1 MKHLTEVS
9 YLTDKENLL
18 EKVNQHILNLMNQIT
33 LKLSENDVLILRP
46 KNQSNRKRKYN
57 DTQPKKSK
65 FRKLPI
71 HAKPKHPYTGRYG
84 VKAEVIRQWY
94 KTKIT
99 LPDEPS
105 AEYCDI
111 ETGEVLEGL
120 FCVAFSK
127 SFSLK

>member
-1 MKHLTEVS
+1 MC
-9 YLTDKENLL
+9 YLTDKEDLL
-18 EKVNQHILNLMNQIT
+18 DKFNQRILNLINQIT
-33 LKLSENDVLILRP
+33 PKLSENDDLILRP
-46 KNQSNRKRKYN
+46 KNQSSRKRKYN
-57 DTQPKKSK
+57 NTRPKKLR

-71 HAKPKHPYTGRYG
+71 HAKPKHPYTGRYE
-84 VKAEVIRQWY
+84 VKAEVMRQWY

-111 ETGEVLEGL
+111 EIEQVLECL

-127 SFSLK
+127 NFSLKWN